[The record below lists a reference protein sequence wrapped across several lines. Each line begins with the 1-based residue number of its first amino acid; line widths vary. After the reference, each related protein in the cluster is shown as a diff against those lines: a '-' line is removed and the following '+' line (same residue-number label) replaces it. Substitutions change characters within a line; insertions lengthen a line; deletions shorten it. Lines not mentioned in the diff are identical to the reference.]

1 MGAENLC
8 PMMAACCARKY
19 GAYAKLLQGTPSS
32 HWWAQATPPSLTSCS
47 SVCESLRQ
55 EQDQLISIGHF
66 TLSTSLL
73 TFYSSMVALFW
84 AFTWNPNIFRLCA
97 HSEKSYIHLSPRP
110 PYHQLSNFVPFRHLT
125 TSSVNPFSGS
135 IYLSKTAK
143 FAA

>member
-1 MGAENLC
+1 
-8 PMMAACCARKY
+8 MAACCARKY

-125 TSSVNPFSGS
+125 MSSVNPFSGS